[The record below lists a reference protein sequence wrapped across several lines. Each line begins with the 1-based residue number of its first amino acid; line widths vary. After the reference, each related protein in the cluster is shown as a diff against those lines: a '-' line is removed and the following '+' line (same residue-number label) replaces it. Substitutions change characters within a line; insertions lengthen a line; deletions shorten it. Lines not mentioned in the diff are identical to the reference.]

1 MARRFLLEVIIYAG
15 FAIVYFLV
23 VLRWLADPL
32 VDLAE
37 ANLYA
42 YALVGL
48 LIIAA
53 QGVLLEWFTSLIM
66 RRIGRRRD
74 Q

>member
-1 MARRFLLEVIIYAG
+1 MARRFLLEVTIYAG

-32 VDLAE
+32 VDLAK
-37 ANLYA
+37 ANLYV

-48 LIIAA
+48 LIIVA

-66 RRIGRRRD
+66 HRIGRRRD
-74 Q
+74 H